1 MSIQLHEYTIPFP
14 GVKRKILY
22 HFSDLHLAVVDP
34 AAPAAEQEEAAKA
47 AQSFD
52 DCRRWFAEHCKEPFD
67 DTLTATAYFEALVE
81 ACGDGDAVLCA
92 GDLLEHF
99 GDGTMRYAEAQ
110 TAHLP
115 FMTVCGNHD
124 TADKIPEGYALSA
137 AKAGVQEMH
146 LGDLLVLGFDDSTR
160 TITPT
165 QLAALREALEGDL
178 PLVILL
184 HIPFAVAENE
194 AMLRGC
200 GEYFMLNYDGC
211 PQENIAFV
219 ELIKSHPHRIA
230 AVLAGHLHFNH
241 TCPVAEGLTQYVSS
255 QGMTGHINRYI
266 IGEL

>member
-1 MSIQLHEYTIPFP
+1 MSLQLHTFTLPCA

-22 HFSDLHLAVVDP
+22 HFSDLHLAVADP
-34 AAPAAEQEEAAKA
+34 AADPAEQADAAKA
-47 AQSFD
+47 QQAFD
-52 DCRRWFAEHCKEPFD
+52 ECRRWYADHCKEPFD
-67 DTLTATAYFEALVE
+67 DSLTAADYFELLLGQCA
-81 ACGDGDAVLCA
+81 DGDAVLCA
-92 GDLLEHF
+92 GDLVEHF
-99 GDGTMRYAEAQ
+99 GDATLTYVEQAVAG
-110 TAHLP
+110 LP

-124 TADKIPEGYALSA
+124 TPDKFPAGRALSA
-137 AKAGVQEMH
+137 ATAGVQVMD
-146 LGDLLVLGFDDSTR
+146 LGDLKILGFDDSTR
-160 TITPT
+160 VITP
-165 QLAALREALEGDL
+165 QQVAALKAVLAEDV

-211 PQENIAFV
+211 PAENREFV
-219 ELIKSHPHRIA
+219 ELITSHPHRIA

-266 IGEL
+266 IGE